1 MSKELIEAIIDLRE
15 EDALK
20 IANQMLQS
28 GGNPLEVLGACRE
41 AMEVIG
47 KRFEV
52 GDFFIP
58 ELILAGEIFSQIAA
72 AAKPHLQKD
81 LSQKKLGKVIIGT
94 VEGDIHDIGKDIVVF
109 MLDAN
114 GFEVMDLGVNVSP
127 AGFVQAA
134 KETGAKVVGL
144 SGFLTLAFDPMKAT
158 VAALKEAGLNVKVMI
173 GGGPVDDNIREYTG
187 ADAHGKDA
195 MAAVRL
201 ARQWY
206 GV

>member
-134 KETGAKVVGL
+134 KETGAEVVGL

>member
-134 KETGAKVVGL
+134 KETGAEVVGL

-158 VAALKEAGLNVKVMI
+158 VAALKGAGLNVKVMI

>member
-1 MSKELIEAIIDLRE
+1 
-15 EDALK
+15 
-20 IANQMLQS
+20 
-28 GGNPLEVLGACRE
+28 
-41 AMEVIG
+41 
-47 KRFEV
+47 
-52 GDFFIP
+52 
-58 ELILAGEIFSQIAA
+58 
-72 AAKPHLQKD
+72 
-81 LSQKKLGKVIIGT
+81 
-94 VEGDIHDIGKDIVVF
+94 VVF

-134 KETGAKVVGL
+134 KETGAEVVGL